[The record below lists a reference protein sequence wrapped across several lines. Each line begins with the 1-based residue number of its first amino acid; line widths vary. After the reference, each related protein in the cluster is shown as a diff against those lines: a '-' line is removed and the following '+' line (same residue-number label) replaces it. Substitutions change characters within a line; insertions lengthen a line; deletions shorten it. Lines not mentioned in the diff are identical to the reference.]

1 MSYFTEEMK
10 RTHYC
15 SELNP
20 DMTGNDV
27 VMMGWVHRRRD
38 LGNLIF
44 IDLRDVT
51 GFIQLVF
58 HPQNEQ
64 LHRSAH
70 QLRNEFV
77 IGVKGTIRKRTEEN
91 INKALP
97 NGMLEIEAAELI
109 IFNESAPLPMQINE
123 MILPEEDH
131 RLKYRYLDL
140 RREKL
145 RNNILMRHQIIF
157 LMRRFLNERNFYEIE
172 TPILMKSTPE
182 GARDYLVPSRVY
194 PGNFFA
200 LPQSPQIY
208 KQLLMISGFD
218 RYFQI
223 ARCFRDEDLRAD
235 RQPEFTQLDL
245 EMSFVTET
253 ELFNIMEELF
263 STLFK
268 ELLDIE
274 LPVPFPRLSYKE
286 AMNRYGS
293 DKPDTRFG
301 MELTDLS
308 DIFSGSSFK
317 VFQSALSQKKGSIR
331 SIVVKGGADFS
342 RKQIDEL
349 TELAKH
355 LDGKGLAY
363 CKIKDGKP
371 DSGIAK
377 FIGEDEAAQV
387 IDRTKA
393 EEGDLILFAADIDTI
408 VYKVLAG
415 VRNHLG
421 KVLELYDKKSFSFV
435 WITDFPLF
443 LYDEDRGC
451 WETAHHMFSLPKEE
465 HLPYFDS
472 EENWDKIEG
481 HLYDLVCNGVELSSG
496 SIRCHRYDIQKKIFD
511 VLGFREEELQNKFG
525 FFLEA
530 LKYGTP
536 PHGGIAPGI
545 DRIVML
551 MTGTESIRDVIAF
564 PKTLKAADLMSDAPS
579 EISEEQLRELHLK
592 TDTKFP
598 DDRQE

>member
-1 MSYFTEEMK
+1 MSYINENMK
-10 RTHYC
+10 RSHYC
-15 SELNP
+15 GDLSPEMIGK
-20 DMTGNDV
+20 DIT
-27 VMMGWVHRRRD
+27 MMGWVHRRRD

-58 HPQNEQ
+58 HPQNEPV
-64 LHRSAH
+64 HKTAH
-70 QLRNEFV
+70 HLRNEFV
-77 IGVKGTIRKRTEEN
+77 IGVKGTIRKRSEEN
-91 INKALP
+91 VNEKIP
-97 NGMLEIEAAELI
+97 NGMLEMEASELLI
-109 IFNESAPLPMQINE
+109 YNESAPLPMQINE
-123 MILPEEDH
+123 LILPDEDH
-131 RLKYRYLDL
+131 RLEFRYLDL

-145 RNNILMRHQIIF
+145 RNKILMRHHIIF
-157 LMRRFLNERNFYEIE
+157 LMRKFLNDRKFYEIE

-182 GARDYLVPSRVY
+182 GARDYLVPSRIY
-194 PGNFFA
+194 PGKFFA

-245 EMSFVTET
+245 EMSFVTEAD
-253 ELFNIMEELF
+253 LFAIMEEMF
-263 STLFK
+263 HTLFQ
-268 ELLDIE
+268 ELLKIE
-274 LPVPFPRLSYKE
+274 LPLPFPRLSYME
-286 AMNRYGS
+286 ALNRYGC

-308 DIFSGSSFK
+308 DIFSESDFQVFK
-317 VFQSALSQKKGSIR
+317 SALSQKMGSIR
-331 SIVVKGGADFS
+331 SLVVKGGARFS

-349 TELAKH
+349 TDLAKH
-355 LDGKGLAY
+355 LEGKGLAY
-363 CKIKDGKP
+363 CKISDGKAE
-371 DSGIAK
+371 SGIAK
-377 FIGEDEAAQV
+377 FITEVETARV
-387 IDRTKA
+387 LERTQA
-393 EEGDLILFAADIDTI
+393 EEGDLILFAADKNRI
-408 VYKVLAG
+408 VFKVLAG
-415 VRNHLG
+415 IRNHLG
-421 KVLELYDKKSFSFV
+421 KILELYDKSSFSFV

-443 LYDEDRGC
+443 IYDEEKEC

-496 SIRCHRYDIQKKIFD
+496 SIRCHRYDIQKKIFN
-511 VLGFREEELQNKFG
+511 VLGFREEELQKKFG

-545 DRIVML
+545 DRLVML
-551 MTGTESIRDVIAF
+551 MTGAESIRDVIAF

-579 EISEEQLRELHLK
+579 GVAEEQLRELHLRI
-592 TDTKFP
+592 DSDLP
-598 DDRQE
+598 DNKLE